1 MISATL
7 LGAVMLVVPLVI
19 LAWLF
24 LRRRRAVYLFSVV
37 LILVGTGYLMAT
49 GATEEI
55 GKLVLGGDKDVTA
68 PAETAPATQASP
80 AAPATETAPTVP
92 ATETAPTAPATETA
106 PATPAPAT
114 GN

>member
-1 MISATL
+1 MISATI

-55 GKLVLGGDKDVTA
+55 GKLVLGGDKVVTA
-68 PAETAPATQASP
+68 PAETAPATPAPQASP
-80 AAPATETAPTVP
+80 AAP